1 MIKLLVVDD
10 SPIDRALASGL
21 ISKRMDS
28 EILEACNGREGLA
41 LIEDHQ
47 PCLVLTDLQMPE
59 MNGLEL
65 VSAVR
70 DRYPYIPVILMTAQG
85 SEEIAAQALQRGAA
99 SYVPKRR
106 LAEDLIHTMERVL
119 STSQEEK
126 RRSLLMHHLTQTDT
140 RFSLE
145 NDPALTQLL
154 VSHILDMLRC
164 VPLGDE
170 TERLRVGIAL
180 EEALSNALFHG
191 NLELS
196 SNNSHLDR
204 KQYEQLAQDRFM
216 QVPYCDR
223 KIHVRVCISPSEAMF
238 VIGDDGPGFEASI
251 WNDDHAALLTDRS
264 YGRGILLMRSIMDDV
279 SYNEKGNEVTLVK
292 RCIGMDDDAICVD

>member
-1 MIKLLVVDD
+1 
-10 SPIDRALASGL
+10 
-21 ISKRMDS
+21 
-28 EILEACNGREGLA
+28 
-41 LIEDHQ
+41 
-47 PCLVLTDLQMPE
+47 
-59 MNGLEL
+59 
-65 VSAVR
+65 
-70 DRYPYIPVILMTAQG
+70 
-85 SEEIAAQALQRGAA
+85 
-99 SYVPKRR
+99 
-106 LAEDLIHTMERVL
+106 
-119 STSQEEK
+119 
-126 RRSLLMHHLTQTDT
+126 
-140 RFSLE
+140 
-145 NDPALTQLL
+145 
-154 VSHILDMLRC
+154 MLRC